1 MLENEES
8 KKTEPATLENDESKK
23 TELAIR
29 QVSEQTSQPADRMT
43 QEQFSAQMT
52 ELTERARAAGLRP
65 IQAMITTYFKL
76 GVTML
81 DKMLEGLEPENSP
94 KKKVNSPADGPE
106 KKE

>member
-1 MLENEES
+1 MLENNEEP
-8 KKTEPATLENDESKK
+8 KKN
-23 TELAIR
+23 ELVIR
-29 QVSEQTSQPADRMT
+29 PVSEQTSQPADRMT

-65 IQAMITTYFKL
+65 IQTMIRTYLKF
-76 GVTML
+76 GVAML
-81 DKMLEGLEPENSP
+81 DKVMEGLEPENSP

>member
-1 MLENEES
+1 MLENEEP
-8 KKTEPATLENDESKK
+8 KKNEPATLENDESKK

-65 IQAMITTYFKL
+65 IQTMVTTYLKF
-76 GVTML
+76 GVAML
-81 DKMLEGLEPENSP
+81 DKVMEGLEPANSP
-94 KKKVNSPADGPE
+94 TKKADGPE